1 MMEIRKQPI
10 ARFAGSVWK
19 GMLSMAF
26 DSKLARGW
34 ASGSAIVAFALMA
47 SACGGAPA
55 KDSGV
60 KPVASPAPGGAAA
73 SATAAVAQDGSLP
86 HAADP
91 GVDGFSGQKAYEQVV
106 KQVSFGP
113 RPPGSDAIHKL
124 QDYMLDQLH
133 SYGCKTDVDD
143 FHASTPKGSVAMKN
157 IIAKI
162 PGASPNII
170 LLGTHYDTKLM
181 PNFVGANDAGS
192 STGVMLEIARVLCG
206 KPQPATIWIAFFDGE
221 EAFNPDW
228 GTLGVDNTYG
238 SREMAAKLANSGE
251 LSRVKALV
259 LADMVGIPNL
269 KLKRE
274 DYSTPWLVD
283 IVWATAAKLG
293 YKSVFTDEHSPIDDD
308 HMSFTRRKVP
318 AVDIIDLQT
327 PINENTWH
335 TAGDVLAIVKPQP
348 LQIVGDVI
356 LASLPEI
363 AKRIR

>member
-1 MMEIRKQPI
+1 MASDLI
-10 ARFAGSVWK
+10 A
-19 GMLSMAF
+19 
-26 DSKLARGW
+26 ARGW
-34 ASGSAIVAFALMA
+34 ASGCAIVAFAMLA
-47 SACGGAPA
+47 SACGGTAPA
-55 KDSGV
+55 DSR
-60 KPVASPAPGGAAA
+60 VATPAAA
-73 SATAAVAQDGSLP
+73 AALSSVPAAAQNGSLP

-91 GVDGFSGQKAYEQVV
+91 GVDGFSGQKAYEEVV

-113 RPPGSDAIHKL
+113 RPPGSDAIHQL
-124 QDYMLDQLH
+124 QEYILAQLH
-133 SYGCKTDVDD
+133 GFGCKADVDD

-162 PGASPNII
+162 PGSSPNII

-228 GTLGVDNTYG
+228 GELGVDNTYG

-251 LSRVKALV
+251 LARVKALV

-308 HMSFTRRKVP
+308 HMSFTRRKIP

-335 TAGDVLAIVKPQP
+335 TTGDVLAIVKPQP

-356 LASLPEI
+356 LASIPEI

>member
-1 MMEIRKQPI
+1 
-10 ARFAGSVWK
+10 
-19 GMLSMAF
+19 
-26 DSKLARGW
+26 
-34 ASGSAIVAFALMA
+34 MA

-55 KDSGV
+55 TESGANSAAA
-60 KPVASPAPGGAAA
+60 PVPA
-73 SATAAVAQDGSLP
+73 SATASSAAAVDQNGSLP

-113 RPPGSDAIHKL
+113 RPPGSEAIRKL
-124 QDYMLDQLH
+124 QDYMLEQLH

-162 PGASPNII
+162 PGSSPNII

-238 SREMAAKLANSGE
+238 SREMAATLANSGE
-251 LSRVKALV
+251 LPRVKAMV
-259 LADMVGIPNL
+259 LADMVGIGNL
-269 KLKRE
+269 RLKRE

-293 YKSVFTDEHSPIDDD
+293 YKSVFTDEHAPIDDD
-308 HMSFTRRKVP
+308 HLSFTRRHVP

-327 PINENTWH
+327 PIDENTWH
-335 TAGDVLAIVKPQP
+335 TTKDVLAIVKPEP